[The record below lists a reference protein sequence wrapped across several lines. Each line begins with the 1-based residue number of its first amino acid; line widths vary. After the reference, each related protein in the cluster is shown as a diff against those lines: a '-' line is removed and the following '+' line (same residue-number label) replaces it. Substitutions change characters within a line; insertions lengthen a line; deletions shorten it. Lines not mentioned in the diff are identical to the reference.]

1 MPHTIIMP
9 KLGQTVEE
17 STIVKWHKQ
26 VGDPVAKGDV
36 LFEIETDKAVL
47 EVESFFEGTLLAI
60 IVPEGQTV
68 PVTAPVAFVGQPGEK
83 IPDTPPPAAK
93 PKPAPTAVAAAGP
106 AAPPPAPVEMTT
118 ATGPTAPP
126 PPTASPVQPPRRACS
141 PRARR
146 LLKEIPIDP
155 GAVPASGARVTEKD
169 VKAYLAASGYGELR
183 LTPAARELALREKI
197 NVLDVSADADG
208 RIGVEE
214 IKIAVAEKPRP
225 LSSMRQV
232 IARRMLQSTTG
243 IPHFFVTVSVDV
255 TDLLAWRKE
264 LKKIG
269 RNFSLNDFII
279 KAAALALRDFPALNS
294 STDGKTVRWRS
305 RINVGMA
312 VSVPDGLLV
321 PVIRGADRLSLPQ
334 LHDRI
339 ADLAGQARG
348 GKLGPD
354 DMAGGS
360 FTVSNMGMLD
370 VENFTAIINPGESG
384 ILAVSSVL
392 PQPVARGETVAVR
405 SMMKI
410 TLSSDHRVVD
420 GAMAAKFVNKVR
432 SLIEDLE
439 AWKNMI

>member
-1 MPHTIIMP
+1 MAHTIIMP

-26 VGDPVAKGDV
+26 VGDAVAKGDV

-47 EVESFFEGTLLAI
+47 EVESFFDGTLLAV

-68 PVTAPVAFVGQPGEK
+68 PVTAPVAFVGAPGEK
-83 IPDTPPPAAK
+83 IPDVPPPAAA
-93 PKPAPTAVAAAGP
+93 PKTRPQPAAASAP
-106 AAPPPAPVEMTT
+106 VPRPAAAPPPAGAAVPV
-118 ATGPTAPP
+118 APSAVTAP
-126 PPTASPVQPPRRACS
+126 AQPPRRVIS

-146 LLKEIPIDP
+146 LLRELPIDP
-155 GAVPASGARVTEKD
+155 DAVPAAGVRVTEKD
-169 VKAYLAASGYGELR
+169 LADYLERSGYNRLR
-183 LTPAARELALREKI
+183 LTPAARALALREKI
-197 NVLDVSADADG
+197 NVLDAPADAGG
-208 RIGVEE
+208 RIGVDE
-214 IKIAVAEKPRP
+214 IKTALAERPRP

-264 LKKIG
+264 LKKSG
-269 RNFSLNDFII
+269 QNYSLNDFII

-294 STDGKTVRWRS
+294 STDGKAVRWRS
-305 RINVGMA
+305 RVNVGMA
-312 VSVPDGLLV
+312 VSVPEGLVV
-321 PVIRGADRLSLPQ
+321 PVIRDADRLSLAE
-334 LHDRI
+334 LH
-339 ADLAGQARG
+339 AQAAKLALRARD
-348 GKLGPD
+348 GKLAPD
-354 DMAGGS
+354 DMAGGT

-392 PQPVARGETVAVR
+392 PQAVVRQGAVVAR
-405 SMMKI
+405 SLMKI

-420 GAMAAKFVNKVR
+420 GAMAARFVNKVR

>member
-47 EVESFFEGTLLAI
+47 EVESFFEGTLLAV

-68 PVTAPVAFVGQPGEK
+68 PVTAPVAFVGRPGEK

-93 PKPAPTAVAAAGP
+93 PKPAPPAAAAPLP
-106 AAPPPAPVEMTT
+106 APAALPPANAPSAPPPA
-118 ATGPTAPP
+118 AA
-126 PPTASPVQPPRRACS
+126 APVQAPRQSCS

-155 GAVPASGARVTEKD
+155 AAVPASGARVTETD
-169 VKAYLAASGYGELR
+169 VNAYRAARGYDKLR

-197 NVLDVSADADG
+197 NVLEVPADADG
-208 RIGVEE
+208 RIGVAE
-214 IKIAVAEKPRP
+214 IELAVAEKPRP

-255 TDLLAWRKE
+255 TELLAWRKE

-339 ADLAGQARG
+339 AALAALARG

-354 DMAGGS
+354 DMAGGT

-392 PQPVARGETVAVR
+392 PQPVARGETVSVR

>member
-47 EVESFFEGTLLAI
+47 EVESFFDGTLLAI
-60 IVPEGQTV
+60 VVSEGQTV

-83 IPDTPPPAAK
+83 IPAITPPAAK
-93 PKPAPTAVAAAGP
+93 TQPAPAVPAAAPTAP
-106 AAPPPAPVEMTT
+106 APVAPPPAVPV
-118 ATGPTAPP
+118 AAAAPP
-126 PPTASPVQPPRRACS
+126 AAMPAQPPRRAYS

-146 LLKEIPIDP
+146 LLKETPIDP
-155 GAVPASGARVTEKD
+155 GAVPASGARITEKD
-169 VKAYLAASGYGELR
+169 VTAYMEASGYRKLR

-197 NVLDVSADADG
+197 NVLEVPADADG
-208 RIGVEE
+208 RIGVAE
-214 IKIAVAEKPRP
+214 IQTAVAEKPRP

-243 IPHFFVTVSVDV
+243 IPHFYVTVSVDV
-255 TDLLAWRKE
+255 TDLLGWRKE
-264 LKKIG
+264 MKKTG
-269 RNFSLNDFII
+269 RNYSLNDCII
-279 KAAALALRDFPALNS
+279 KAVALALRDFPALNS
-294 STDGKTVRWRS
+294 STDGKTIRWRS

-321 PVIRGADRLSLPQ
+321 PVICGADRLSLPQ
-334 LHDRI
+334 LHARI
-339 ADLAGQARG
+339 VELAGRARD
-348 GKLGPD
+348 GKLAPD
-354 DMAGGS
+354 EMTGGT

-392 PQPVARGETVAVR
+392 SQPVARGEAVAVR
-405 SMMKI
+405 SLMKI

-420 GAMAAKFVNKVR
+420 GAMAARFVNKVR